1 MGEPGRRSNLRA
13 VRAAH
18 TGPQEEVEM
27 WKYIVGAVIG
37 LALAAVAGWAAIRLV
52 RWLFGWLNR

>member
-1 MGEPGRRSNLRA
+1 

-18 TGPQEEVEM
+18 TGSQEGVEM
-27 WKYIVGAVIG
+27 WKYIVGGLAG
-37 LALAAVAGWAAIRLV
+37 LALAALTGWAALRLI